1 MGAEIAGHQN
11 QPATRHKRQAT
22 DQAGR
27 FAIQAT
33 AIKANCTKT
42 GRPPGKRSATD
53 QAGRVAIQATAIKAN
68 YQDRVYTRHKTT
80 PARAQLD
87 ACGIT
92 KPRPIGR
99 KDTGNLRLSLG
110 TGTRPCLSSAAT
122 THNLHRGSDSLRD
135 ISPRSSTRAA
145 IIQPRPIG
153 RKDTGDLRLALGTG
167 TRPCLST
174 AASTKIRS
182 PGYRAWYN
190 PRLHVRAWHTASP
203 GRMPGTNHRSI
214 EWPRWAESLT
224 HCKPRQNAWHKPPL
238 D

>member
-27 FAIQAT
+27 
-33 AIKANCTKT
+33 
-42 GRPPGKRSATD
+42 
-53 QAGRVAIQATAIKAN
+53 VAIQATAIKAN
-68 YQDRVYTRHKTT
+68 YQDRVYTRRKTT

-122 THNLHRGSDSLRD
+122 THNLQRGGDSLRD

-145 IIQPRPIG
+145 IIQPRPIP
-153 RKDTGDLRLALGTG
+153 RQARRSEAQAIEPGT
-167 TRPCLST
+167 
-174 AASTKIRS
+174 I
-182 PGYRAWYN
+182 PGYVYE
-190 PRLHVRAWHTASP
+190 
-203 GRMPGTNHRSI
+203 PGT
-214 EWPRWAESLT
+214 PQAQAECLAQTTARLSGLVEL
-224 HCKPRQNAWHKPPL
+224 KV
-238 D
+238 